1 MIDDSAKTKTQLLE
15 EVEALRSRL
24 VEFKVEP
31 ADSIQPRRT
40 PTLDPAHDDA
50 AEIEHLYRT
59 APVGLCLLDAD
70 LCYLRINE
78 RLAAING
85 RPISEHL
92 GRTLREVIPD
102 IAREVE
108 PVYRQVIETGAPVLD
123 CEVHGTTPASSDEE
137 GHWVVSYYPVKSP
150 DGTVVGVSTVVQ
162 DITER
167 KRIEAELRQAQ
178 NELERRV
185 HERTAEL
192 QAANETLRREITER
206 KRAEEALGE
215 SEMRFRSI
223 FEKAAAGMV
232 TISLDGRYTQVN
244 PAYCKFTGYSEAE
257 LLTLT
262 VAEITHPGDREE
274 TLARFAE
281 ARAGRRQVLDFY
293 KRYVRKNGATVWAHV
308 TATFPSVAD
317 GAPSYCIALVQD
329 ITAHQHAEDA
339 LRSVV
344 EGTSKT
350 LGEEFFPSVVQNLA
364 TALNV
369 QVAFV
374 AEVHP
379 TIPKRSRLLAIWDG
393 SGFAEPF
400 EYDITGTPCE
410 DVATKDP
417 AYYPSGVRDTF
428 PQDRWLQ
435 DRGIESYL
443 AVPLNDRDGNP
454 IGHLGVMHPA
464 PMLADLP
471 RESILRVFAAR
482 AGAEL
487 ERKQIEA
494 ALRESGDRFR
504 SVAESAKDGIILA
517 DSTARILS
525 WNQAA
530 QTIFGYSG
538 EEVLGKPLT
547 MLMPEHYRQRHTK
560 GLERYA
566 QTGEARVIGQTV
578 ELDGLRKDGSEFPLE
593 LSLSTW
599 KTAES
604 EFYCGIVRDIS
615 ERKQIEVALR
625 DSERQSR
632 EQLAE
637 LEALYKTAPLG
648 LCHMDTDLRFLRCN
662 EKLAEINGI
671 PAADHIGR
679 TFREIVPQIA
689 DMMEPVYR
697 RVIQSGEPVMN
708 VVATGATAADPKT
721 TRHFSASYYPVKSED
736 GVVRGVSS
744 IVEEIT
750 TRKHAERD
758 RRRLQ
763 DELAQ
768 LGQVGTV
775 GEMAATLAHELNQP
789 LAAIGNYAAG
799 SLNLLQAADADS
811 PDVREALEHIAR
823 LTRRAGEI
831 THRIRGLVRKE
842 PLRSSTPP
850 NDLIREVVE
859 LVEFGAQAKAVKIEL
874 DLTDELP
881 LVVVDRTQIQQVL
894 VNLVQNALDA
904 MTGID
909 HRTGKLVIQTRAT
922 RVGTVQVAV
931 SDMGSGLPEG
941 LDEKIFEPF
950 FTTKPDGLGLGLG
963 ISRSIIEAHGGR
975 LWSQPQTTGAT
986 FLFTLPAATVATLP
1000 PQPSSDK

>member
-1 MIDDSAKTKTQLLE
+1 MIDDSAKTKAQLLE
-15 EVEALRSRL
+15 EVESLRSRL

-31 ADSIQPRRT
+31 AASIQPRRA

-50 AEIEHLYRT
+50 GEIEHIYRT
-59 APVGLCLLDAD
+59 APVGLCLLDRN
-70 LCYLRINE
+70 LCYVRINE

-85 RPISEHL
+85 RPVSDHL
-92 GRTLREVIPD
+92 GRSLREVVPQL
-102 IAREVE
+102 APKAE
-108 PVYRQVIETGAPVLD
+108 PIYRQVIKTGAPVLD
-123 CEVHGTTPASSDEE
+123 YEVHGTTPASSDQE
-137 GHWVVSYYPVKSP
+137 GHWVVSHYPVKSP

-162 DITER
+162 DITEQ

-178 NELERRV
+178 NKLERRV

-192 QAANETLRREITER
+192 QAANETLHREITER
-206 KRAEEALGE
+206 KRAQEALGE
-215 SEMRFRSI
+215 SEQRFRSI

-232 TISLDGRYTQVN
+232 TVSMEGRFTQVN
-244 PAYCKFTGYSEAE
+244 PAFCKFTGYSEAE

-262 VAEITHPGDREE
+262 VPEITHPGDREE
-274 TLARFAE
+274 TLAQFDE
-281 ARAGRRQVLDFY
+281 VRAGQRRVIDLY
-293 KRYVRKNGATVWAHV
+293 KRLVKKDGATVWAHV
-308 TATFPSVAD
+308 SAAFLSGSD
-317 GAPSYCIALVQD
+317 GAPAYSIALVQD

-344 EGTSKT
+344 EGTSKA
-350 LGEEFFPSVVQNLA
+350 LGEEFFRSLVRNLA
-364 TALNV
+364 TALDV
-369 QVAFV
+369 RLAFV
-374 AEVHP
+374 AELHP
-379 TIPKRSRLLAIWDG
+379 TIPKRARLLAMWDE
-393 SGFAEPF
+393 SGFAKPF
-400 EYDITGTPCE
+400 EYDVMGTPCE
-410 DVATKDP
+410 DVFAEDL
-417 AYYPSGVRDTF
+417 AYYPHGVQERFPRDH
-428 PQDRWLQ
+428 WLQ
-435 DRGIESYL
+435 ESGIDSYL
-443 AVPLNDRDGNP
+443 AVPLNDREGNP

-487 ERKQIEA
+487 ERKQIEG
-494 ALRESGDRFR
+494 ALGESEERFR

-517 DSTARILS
+517 DGTARILS

-530 QTIFGYSG
+530 QTIFGYSE

-547 MLMPEHYRQRHTK
+547 MLMPERYRQRHTK

-566 QTGEARVIGQTV
+566 QTGEASVIGQTV

-599 KTAES
+599 KTAAG
-604 EFYCGIVRDIS
+604 EFYCGIVRDIT
-615 ERKQIEVALR
+615 ERKQIEATVR
-625 DSERQSR
+625 ESERQSR

-637 LEALYKTAPLG
+637 LETLYRTAPLG
-648 LCHMDTDLRFLRCN
+648 LCLMDTDLRYLRCN

-679 TFREIVPQIA
+679 ALREIVPEIA
-689 DMMEPVYR
+689 DTMEPVYR
-697 RVIQSGEPVMN
+697 RVIQSGEPVLN
-708 VVATGATAADPKT
+708 VAATGATPADPKT

-750 TRKHAERD
+750 QRKNEEQD

-768 LGQVGTV
+768 LGQVGTL

-799 SLNLLQAADADS
+799 SLNLLKAADADS

-842 PLRSSTPP
+842 PHRSSARP

-859 LVEFGAQAKAVKIEL
+859 LVEFGAQAKAVNIEL

-881 LVVVDRTQIQQVL
+881 LVVVDRIQIQQVI

-909 HRTGKLVIQTRAT
+909 RRAGKLVIQTRAT
-922 RVGTVQVAV
+922 SVGTVQVAV

-941 LDEKIFEPF
+941 SDEKIFEPF

-975 LWSQPQTTGAT
+975 LWSQPQTKGAT
-986 FLFTLPAATVATLP
+986 FLFTLPVAVPATVV
-1000 PQPSSDK
+1000 PQPPSDE